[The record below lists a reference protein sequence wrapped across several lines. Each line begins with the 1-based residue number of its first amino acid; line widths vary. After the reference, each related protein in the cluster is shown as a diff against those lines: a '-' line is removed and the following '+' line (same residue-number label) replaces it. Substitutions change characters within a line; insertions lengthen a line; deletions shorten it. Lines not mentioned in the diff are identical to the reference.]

1 MERSEIVSQRQHT
14 RSTKGAS
21 LLLLLIL
28 AVSSIHFLFAPMS
41 VKKLSQR
48 IAVVTGGNKGIG
60 YEIVKKLAKAE
71 GVKTILAARSNERGA
86 EACQALKKEGYQVE
100 FHRIDLD
107 DKKSITDFSSWL
119 KDKHGGLDILVN
131 NAAIAFKGSDP
142 TPFHQQAE
150 PTMKTNF
157 YGTLDVCDALIPLM
171 RKGGN
176 IVNVASRSGTSA
188 LSKMSKK
195 MQAEITDSKLTREG
209 LCGLVDKFVE
219 DVKGKQHSQAGWANS
234 CYGTSKLAVIVLS
247 RVLSVQ
253 LREKDI
259 SVTSMCPGWC
269 KTDMSSHSGPR
280 TAEQG
285 ADTAAWLAMQAG
297 EDRSSGGFYGEREKI
312 M

>member
-1 MERSEIVSQRQHT
+1 
-14 RSTKGAS
+14 
-21 LLLLLIL
+21 
-28 AVSSIHFLFAPMS
+28 MS

-60 YEIVKKLAKAE
+60 YEIIKKLAKAE
-71 GVKTILAARSNERGA
+71 GVKAILAARSNERGI
-86 EACQALKKEGYQVE
+86 EACKTLKKDGYEVE
-100 FHRIDLD
+100 FHRMDLN
-107 DKKSITDFSSWL
+107 DKKSIADFSSWI
-119 KDKHGGLDILVN
+119 KEKHGGLDILVN
-131 NAAIAFKGSDP
+131 NAAIAYKGSDP
-142 TPFHQQAE
+142 TPFQQQAE

-188 LSKMSKK
+188 LSNMSSK

-209 LCGLVDKFVE
+209 LCGLVDKFIA
-219 DVKGKQHSQAGWANS
+219 DVKGKKHSQAGWSNS

-247 RVLSVQ
+247 RILAEQ

-285 ADTAAWLAMQAG
+285 ADTAAWLAVQTG
-297 EDRSSGGFYGEREKI
+297 EERPLGGFYGERKKI

>member
-1 MERSEIVSQRQHT
+1 MRSEHT
-14 RSTKGAS
+14 QSTKPI
-21 LLLLLIL
+21 LLLLLL
-28 AVSSIHFLFAPMS
+28 LVASSIAFHSQFAQMS

-60 YEIVKKLAKAE
+60 YEIIKKLAKAE
-71 GVKTILAARSNERGA
+71 GVKAILAARSNERGI
-86 EACQALKKEGYQVE
+86 EACKTLKKDGYEVE
-100 FHRIDLD
+100 FHRMDLN
-107 DKKSITDFSSWL
+107 DKKSIADFSSWI
-119 KDKHGGLDILVN
+119 KEKHGGLDILVN
-131 NAAIAFKGSDP
+131 NAAIAYKGSDP
-142 TPFHQQAE
+142 TPFQQQAE

-188 LSKMSKK
+188 LSNMSSK

-209 LCGLVDKFVE
+209 LCGLVDKFIA
-219 DVKGKQHSQAGWANS
+219 DVKGKKHSQAGWSNS

-247 RVLSVQ
+247 RILAEQ

-285 ADTAAWLAMQAG
+285 ADTAAWLAVQTG
-297 EDRSSGGFYGEREKI
+297 EERPLGGFYGERKKI